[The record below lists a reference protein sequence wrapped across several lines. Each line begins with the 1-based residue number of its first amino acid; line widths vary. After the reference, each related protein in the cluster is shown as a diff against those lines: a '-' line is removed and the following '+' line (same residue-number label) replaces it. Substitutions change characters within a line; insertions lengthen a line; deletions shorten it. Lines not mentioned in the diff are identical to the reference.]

1 MISWV
6 GDEVQLKI
14 DAKDNDGNGPGSV
27 TVDVYDQDN
36 TLITD
41 DGTATIS
48 TTTVTYTLAETI
60 TDTAGLYRAVFKI
73 IFTGTVTKT
82 HNIIV
87 LVRDQT
93 IRSSI
98 YGDVQGVEDRIGDI
112 VTSRVFT
119 DSTIP
124 SYDVVERWVETVSSE
139 VNVELIENGYQVPIS
154 AVDDPQ
160 AYEAIR
166 EAVHSGAA
174 ARVLASNPAEVYS
187 FPDENSQGG
196 NRRTMLD
203 RELWHMILRI
213 RDHRL
218 PATRSGSFTVR
229 TYSGAYEN
237 RETGET
243 KYPLFTRGKFDYPS
257 SRKLET
263 GT

>member
-1 MISWV
+1 VISWV

-14 DAKDNDGNGPGSV
+14 DAKDNNDAGPDNA

-36 TLITD
+36 TLVIDADAATVA
-41 DGTATIS
+41 GTTI
-48 TTTVTYTLAETI
+48 TYTLTEAT
-60 TDTAGLYRAVFKI
+60 TDTAGLYRVIFKI
-73 IFTGTVTKT
+73 LFTGSVTKT
-82 HNIIV
+82 HSIII
-87 LVRDQT
+87 LIRDQT

-112 VTSRVFT
+112 IPSRTFT

-124 SYDVVERWVETVSSE
+124 SYGVVERWVETVSSE
-139 VNVELIENGYQVPIS
+139 LNVELIENGYQVPVS
-154 AVDDPQ
+154 ATDDPQ
-160 AYEAIR
+160 AYEAVR

-174 ARVLASNPAEVYS
+174 ARVLASNPAEAYA

-243 KYPLFTRGKFDYPS
+243 KYPLFTRKKFDYPS
-257 SRKLET
+257 SRQLET
-263 GT
+263 G